1 MALSNRTGY
10 ALLQRVIKTFLPV
23 LCLSLAVGVNSNCI
37 GQVTAST
44 EVIEPLVKPYID
56 SETVMGL
63 SLGVLQKGKFSN
75 YGFGRLAAGE
85 SKTPD
90 GDTVYE
96 IGSITKVF
104 TALML
109 ADAVERKIVTLDQS
123 IVDLFPSQFAKPHSS
138 LSKIQLIQ
146 LSTHTSGLPRMPS
159 NFDLTNVDNPYLDYD
174 AAKMFEFLHDHR
186 LTRDPGKKSEYSNLA
201 VGLLGYLLANKQ
213 MTVYESL
220 LKNRILEPFEMSDS
234 SITLSESQK
243 QRLAPGHDMDLTP
256 RGNWDFKALASAGAI
271 RSTSNDML
279 KFAQVMLHPNEKMK
293 PWVDLAWQEHQPALA
308 KTDRAMGL
316 GWTIAGDGHTRFHN
330 GQTGGYHSALF
341 ISRKLDLAVVALSN
355 TAVGDI
361 DRLAEDVFKKLAG
374 DPVEPR
380 KFEPK
385 INVPAEVLKRYEGV
399 YKLVEG
405 VDFTVTV
412 QDGKLMVGLTGQQ
425 TIRVYPKS
433 ETQFEYKVV
442 KAEITFRQ
450 DKQGNWNELILF
462 QNGIKQRA
470 VRKQ

>member
-1 MALSNRTGY
+1 MATSNKTEY
-10 ALLQRVIKTFLPV
+10 SLLQRVIATVLPV
-23 LCLSLAVGVNSNCI
+23 FFLGLVVGVNSKCL
-37 GQVTAST
+37 GQVTATT

-56 SETVMGL
+56 SQTVLGL
-63 SLGVLQKGKFSN
+63 SLGVLQNGKFST
-75 YGFGRLAAGE
+75 YGFGKISAGE
-85 SKTPD
+85 SPTPD
-90 GDTVYE
+90 GDTVFE

-104 TALML
+104 TGLLL
-109 ADAVERKIVTLDQS
+109 ADAVERKIVTLDQP
-123 IVDLFPSQFAKPHSS
+123 IVDLFPSQFAKPNSS
-138 LSKIQLIQ
+138 LSKIQLRQ

-159 NFDLTNVDNPYLDYD
+159 NFDLTNVDNPYVDYD
-174 AAKMFEFLHDHR
+174 ASKMFEFLHGHR
-186 LTRDPGKKSEYSNLA
+186 LTREPGKKSEYSNLA
-201 VGLLGYLLANKQ
+201 VGLLGYLLAHKQ
-213 MTVYESL
+213 MTEYESI
-220 LKNRILEPFEMSDS
+220 LKSRVLEPLQMSDS
-234 SITLSESQK
+234 SITLSDSQK
-243 QRLAPGHDMDLTP
+243 QRLARGHDMDLTP

-271 RSTSNDML
+271 RSTSKDML
-279 KFAQVMLHPNEKMK
+279 KFAQAMLHPNDQIK
-293 PWVDLAWQEHQPALA
+293 PWVDLAWQEHQPALT

-385 INVPAEVLKRYEGV
+385 IFVPADVLKRYEGV

-433 ETQFEYKVV
+433 ETEFEYKVV